1 MTNQNNKNIS
11 KSFQK
16 ALRQLD
22 RWRQNNNPVVTT
34 VKEVRKKG
42 TEDTPVFHRGP
53 ANELW
58 GRPNRFSM
66 K

>member
-1 MTNQNNKNIS
+1 MTNQNNKHIS

-22 RWRQNNNPVVTT
+22 RWRKNKNPVVTT
-34 VKEVRKKG
+34 VKEVRKLDG
-42 TEDTPVFHRGP
+42 EDNPIFHRGP

>member
-1 MTNQNNKNIS
+1 MTNQNNKHIS

-22 RWRQNNNPVVTT
+22 RWRKNKNPVVTT
-34 VKEVRKKG
+34 VKEVRKTGDK
-42 TEDTPVFHRGP
+42 EIPVFHRGP
-53 ANELW
+53 ANEVW
-58 GRPNRFSM
+58 GRPNTFSM